1 MFSLKTFWFAFV
13 VSALVGGVLALF
25 PLVGLHGVES
35 ALILGLVLP
44 PLVAAVGAAT
54 FASVAKF
61 ERPGRGIDVM
71 ARAMG
76 AALLILAPAVVLL
89 GANAIHFRQC
99 APWEGL
105 AFMLLGP
112 GVGCLLGACVGVWT
126 GAVLGGSTK
135 AIWIAPWVPIGALA
149 VALWLLWS
157 TPAVYAYGAFAGYYP
172 GSLYDEGVTIPMSYM
187 LYRATTLIGI
197 ASLWMLFEAA
207 WQPDDRRV
215 SFVTGATAQPGWL
228 FVGVAGLVLVGLVY
242 WHGEELGHRVT
253 EARLAETL
261 GKTQVGHRC
270 VVHMPRELPSDAAA
284 RLVDDCDFNV
294 YVSEQAL
301 RVQTETPVIAYFF
314 RDAKEKKRAIG
325 VGKTF
330 VAKPWRNEVYL
341 QLRSWPH
348 PVLGHEIVHA
358 VAAAMAQGPLG
369 IAGRLGGLIPNPGLI
384 EGTAVAVAWQKSDG
398 LDPDQWSR
406 VMLEYGKLPEA
417 SQLMSLRFGTLPAL
431 RAYAAAGSL
440 VHHLI
445 RTRGEPALEKAYE
458 AGEITQLHELEK
470 DWHSYLNTV
479 PVNDQDRAVAMVGLN
494 RKSIFSAIC
503 PHQVARLKQALSGD
517 VAAADHDR
525 MVASCREIL
534 AIDNRDTGVRA
545 VLVGALAAQGDPD
558 TAQAELEVLRDHL
571 EAPQPTVA
579 RALEK
584 LADAHWGRQE
594 HARAQTLYGELLE
607 LPQPENTARAR
618 ELKAMAIELGGR
630 QAELIYDLL
639 GGKRPAGA
647 TAVHIAREL
656 ARLRSDGLGQYL
668 EARQLIFR
676 NRFDLALPLLEWA
689 RELGLPTDRL
699 RRENDRLL
707 GLTLYANGRLD
718 RSERVWTRLRA
729 SDPASESESERWLK
743 RIELK
748 RAGLL

>member
-1 MFSLKTFWFAFV
+1 
-13 VSALVGGVLALF
+13 
-25 PLVGLHGVES
+25 
-35 ALILGLVLP
+35 
-44 PLVAAVGAAT
+44 
-54 FASVAKF
+54 
-61 ERPGRGIDVM
+61 
-71 ARAMG
+71 
-76 AALLILAPAVVLL
+76 
-89 GANAIHFRQC
+89 
-99 APWEGL
+99 
-105 AFMLLGP
+105 
-112 GVGCLLGACVGVWT
+112 
-126 GAVLGGSTK
+126 
-135 AIWIAPWVPIGALA
+135 
-149 VALWLLWS
+149 
-157 TPAVYAYGAFAGYYP
+157 
-172 GSLYDEGVTIPMSYM
+172 
-187 LYRATTLIGI
+187 
-197 ASLWMLFEAA
+197 
-207 WQPDDRRV
+207 
-215 SFVTGATAQPGWL
+215 
-228 FVGVAGLVLVGLVY
+228 
-242 WHGEELGHRVT
+242 
-253 EARLAETL
+253 
-261 GKTQVGHRC
+261 
-270 VVHMPRELPSDAAA
+270 
-284 RLVDDCDFNV
+284 
-294 YVSEQAL
+294 
-301 RVQTETPVIAYFF
+301 
-314 RDAKEKKRAIG
+314 
-325 VGKTF
+325 
-330 VAKPWRNEVYL
+330 
-341 QLRSWPH
+341 
-348 PVLGHEIVHA
+348 
-358 VAAAMAQGPLG
+358 
-369 IAGRLGGLIPNPGLI
+369 
-384 EGTAVAVAWQKSDG
+384 
-398 LDPDQWSR
+398 
-406 VMLEYGKLPEA
+406 
-417 SQLMSLRFGTLPAL
+417 
-431 RAYAAAGSL
+431 
-440 VHHLI
+440 
-445 RTRGEPALEKAYE
+445 
-458 AGEITQLHELEK
+458 
-470 DWHSYLNTV
+470 
-479 PVNDQDRAVAMVGLN
+479 MVGLN